1 MHLLLAACLGG
12 LTLLLGGYWLLC
24 MPHGTAL
31 KQAHRISGTAL
42 QGPLDIWIVAGQSNA
57 VGFNSLV
64 SAGELGPLQ
73 PQQLGYRTENRTG
86 LSDTLRGLRCIACVA
101 TDAVPER

>member
-12 LTLLLGGYWLLC
+12 LTLLLGGYWLVC

-42 QGPLDIWIVAGQSNA
+42 QGPLDIWIIAGQSNA

-64 SAGELGPLQ
+64 SAGGIGAL
-73 PQQLGYRTENRTG
+73 
-86 LSDTLRGLRCIACVA
+86 
-101 TDAVPER
+101 